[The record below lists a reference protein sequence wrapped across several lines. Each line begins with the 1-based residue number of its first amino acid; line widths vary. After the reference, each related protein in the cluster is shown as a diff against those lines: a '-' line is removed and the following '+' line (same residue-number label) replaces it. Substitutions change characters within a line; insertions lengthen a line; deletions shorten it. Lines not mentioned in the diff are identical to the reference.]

1 MVLDFGI
8 QENIDQYFVQ
18 EASGLL
24 QQIHNGLLELPYNY
38 TSSKIRNLVRAAHTI
53 KSAATQVN
61 LTDTQILAH
70 RLEKIFRFV
79 SLEKTQIDSELAAL
93 LLQANE
99 CLRLLLIAQIQAK
112 PDDTA
117 SILAKAEPVF
127 AHLEARLLSHKLPA
141 VATPAHTSNL
151 ETDVSQLI
159 RITEVSQALEKLE
172 MILAESAADKL
183 AKQLIRQA
191 EEFLGFGEL
200 LKLSEFVAIA
210 QMTIATL
217 KVSPHAAQTIG
228 HIALVG
234 WRAAYEVILK
244 KDFSQQRK
252 QVHSSV
258 VAVTQD
264 THNTALPRRVKTSQL
279 FVWVA
284 NGNIFTINSNSVE
297 EILVAK
303 ADQIIYSQQQW
314 FLHWQGKII
323 PTYQLS
329 QLLSYGN
336 LLPEKT
342 AEQTL
347 IAVQYRNH
355 QPEPIL
361 VLSLGQQIFAL
372 QPEIESL
379 IAEPEL
385 VIQPLEAQSKL
396 PSYVYGCTSWK
407 DSLLPVIDV
416 AALLQQK
423 IDQSQEVSVTAK
435 LLDSPNAAIVSQE
448 PTVLVVDDSNS
459 VRHIVSL
466 ALQKVGY
473 KVLQAEDGQKAIAQ
487 LQQNSHIQLI
497 ICDVEMPNMNGFE
510 FLSYRLKNPQ
520 LTKIPVVML
529 SSCSTNKH
537 RLLAMQLGATTYF
550 TKPYVE
556 QEFLAALKL
565 IVEQKS
571 YC

>member
-1 MVLDFGI
+1 MVLDFRI
-8 QENIDQYFVQ
+8 QDNIDQYFVQ
-18 EASGLL
+18 EASELL

-38 TSSKIRNLVRAAHTI
+38 TVPKIRNLVRAAHTI
-53 KSAATQVN
+53 KGAAAQVN
-61 LTDTQILAH
+61 LTDIQTLAH

-79 SLEKTQIDSELAAL
+79 TLENTQIDSELAAV

-99 CLRLLLIAQIQAK
+99 SLRLLLIAQIQAK

-127 AHLEARLLSHKLPA
+127 AHLEARISHKLPA

-172 MILAESAADKL
+172 MILAESAADNL
-183 AKQLIRQA
+183 AEQLIKQA

-217 KVSPHAAQTIG
+217 KVSPQAAQTIG
-228 HIALVG
+228 QIALTG

-252 QVHSSV
+252 RIHRSI

-264 THNTALPRRVKTSQL
+264 THNSPLPRRVKTSQL

-284 NGNIFTINSNSVE
+284 NGTIFTINSNSVE

-329 QLLSYGN
+329 ELLSYGN
-336 LLPEKT
+336 LPLEKT
-342 AEQTL
+342 AEQALT
-347 IAVQYRNH
+347 AVQYRNH

-361 VLSLGQQIFAL
+361 VLNLSQQIFAL

-385 VIQPLEAQSKL
+385 IIQPLEPDSKL
-396 PSYVYGCTSWK
+396 PSYVYGCTTWK

-416 AALLQQK
+416 AALLSQTINQN
-423 IDQSQEVSVTAK
+423 QEVSVTAK

-487 LQQNSHIQLI
+487 LQQNTNIQLV
-497 ICDVEMPNMNGFE
+497 ICDIEMPNMNGFE
-510 FLSYRLKNPQ
+510 LLSYRLKDPQ
-520 LTKIPVVML
+520 LVKIPVVML